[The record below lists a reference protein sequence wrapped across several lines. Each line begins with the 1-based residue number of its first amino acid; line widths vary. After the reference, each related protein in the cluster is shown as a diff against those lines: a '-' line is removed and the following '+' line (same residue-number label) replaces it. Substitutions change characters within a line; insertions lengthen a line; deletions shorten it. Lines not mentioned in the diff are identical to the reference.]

1 MKKLIV
7 LGAGGH
13 AKVLVDII
21 HAQRWEVLAVCDLNP
36 LRDGTDLLGERVTG
50 NEDIVFRSDPGSV
63 LLVNGIGSVGDTKAR
78 TELFHRFKQ
87 LGYAFATLISPNSC
101 VSKNAEIGE
110 GTCVMQG
117 AVIQA
122 GCRIGDNVIV
132 NTSASVDHDCR
143 VDNHCHIAPG
153 VTISGN
159 VRIGPETHIGC
170 GATVIQ
176 GVCIGKQV
184 VVAAGAVVIQDVES
198 GSMVAGVPAIP
209 KKSMQ
214 TSRTEKETSARK

>member
-21 HAQRWEVLAVCDLNP
+21 HSKSWDILAVCDLNP
-36 LRDGTDLLGERVTG
+36 LRNGTDLLGERVMG
-50 NEDIVFRSDPGSV
+50 NEDVVFRSDPESV
-63 LLVNGIGSVGDTKAR
+63 MLVNGIGSVGDTKAR
-78 TELFHRFKQ
+78 TDLFLRFKK
-87 LGYAFATLISPNSC
+87 LGYTFATVISPDSC
-101 VSKNAEIGE
+101 VSKDAEIGE

-122 GCRIGDNVIV
+122 DCRIGDNVIV

-143 VDNHCHIAPG
+143 IDAHCHIAPG

-170 GATVIQ
+170 GSTIIQ
-176 GVCIGKQV
+176 GLHIGKHV
-184 VVAAGAVVIQDVES
+184 VVAAGAVVIHDIDDGKHVF
-198 GSMVAGVPAIP
+198 GIPARERNNECH
-209 KKSMQ
+209 Q
-214 TSRTEKETSARK
+214 N

>member
-13 AKVLVDII
+13 AKVLIDII
-21 HAQRWEVLAVCDLNP
+21 HSKSGDILAVCDLNP
-36 LRDGTDLLGERVTG
+36 LRDGTDLLGERVMG
-50 NEDIVFRSDPGSV
+50 NEDIVFRSDPESV
-63 LLVNGIGSVGDTKAR
+63 MLVNGVGSVGETKVR
-78 TELFHRFKQ
+78 TDLFLRFKK
-87 LGYAFATLISPNSC
+87 LGYAFANVISPDSC
-101 VSKNAEIGE
+101 VSENAEIGE

-122 GCRIGDNVIV
+122 GCRIGNNVIV

-143 VDNHCHIAPG
+143 IDDHCHIAPG

-176 GVCIGKQV
+176 GLRIGKHV
-184 VVAAGAVVIQDVES
+184 VVAAGAVGD
-198 GSMVAGVPAIP
+198 
-209 KKSMQ
+209 
-214 TSRTEKETSARK
+214 SRY